1 MVVRKRD
8 KLMKTNIKYILLNTM
23 LCTEIVAFLQKL
35 VESKKI
41 LCPRKG

>member
-1 MVVRKRD
+1 
-8 KLMKTNIKYILLNTM
+8 MKTNIEYILLNTM
-23 LCTEIVAFLQKL
+23 LFTEIVAFLQKL